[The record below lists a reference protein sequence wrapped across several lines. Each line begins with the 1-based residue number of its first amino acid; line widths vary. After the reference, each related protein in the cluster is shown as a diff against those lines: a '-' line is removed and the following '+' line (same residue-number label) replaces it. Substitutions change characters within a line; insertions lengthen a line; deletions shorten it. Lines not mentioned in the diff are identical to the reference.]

1 MGDPAMAL
9 GEAELVRIGDY
20 VKGNLRSWLQEV
32 APTVF
37 TPDPIS
43 HSQLLERITRLDER
57 FEHVDDRF
65 EAVDKRFEAV
75 DKRFE
80 AVDKR
85 FDDLIHHMDKRFEAV
100 DKRFEAVDRRF
111 TEQMQTTRDG
121 FEHLGKQISTVR
133 WTVIVGLAAAAIAAT
148 LLVGFFG

>member
-9 GEAELVRIGDY
+9 GEVELVRIGDY

-65 EAVDKRFEAV
+65 EAI
-75 DKRFE
+75 
-80 AVDKR
+80 DKR

-100 DKRFEAVDRRF
+100 DKRFEDQIQSVDKRFEAMDRRF

-121 FEHLGKQISTVR
+121 FEHLGKRISTVR

-148 LLVGFFG
+148 LLAGFFR

>member
-9 GEAELVRIGDY
+9 GEAELLRIGDY
-20 VKGNLRSWLQEV
+20 VKGNLKSWLQEV

-65 EAVDKRFEAV
+65 EAI
-75 DKRFE
+75 
-80 AVDKR
+80 DKR

-100 DKRFEAVDRRF
+100 DKRFEDQIQSVDKRF
-111 TEQMQTTRDG
+111 EATQTT
-121 FEHLGKQISTVR
+121 LQQIGKRIGTVQ
-133 WTVIVGLAAAAIAAT
+133 WMVLAGLAAIAVGAT
-148 LLVGFFG
+148 LLVGFFR